1 MRRGIPATTR
11 RGNRRS
17 RDRFFQNPRDANRPS
32 SQTSSAARNAKLS
45 RETSAR
51 PAPSRAGETCEKGA
65 VKATGSRRTVS
76 RKDSTAAGNQKSLEY
91 MSQATKMVANSS
103 ESEAELGL
111 HLPAVAGGLQRTTGA
126 TAATDTH

>member
-1 MRRGIPATTR
+1 MMRGIPATTR

-17 RDRFFQNPRDANRPS
+17 RDRFFQNLLVATRLS
-32 SQTSSAARNAKLS
+32 SQIMSTARNAKFS
-45 RETSAR
+45 RETSAL

-76 RKDSTAAGNQKSLEY
+76 RKASTAAGNQKSLEY
-91 MSQATKMVANSS
+91 MSQATKMIANSS

-111 HLPAVAGGLQRTTGA
+111 QFPILGRFQRTSAA
-126 TAATDTH
+126 TAAT